1 MIYTHR
7 TMILPASVVDSCQR
21 LSVRL
26 SGEAG
31 AGMWTTGLSAT
42 GEAPATHF
50 ISSGMIGKEFIDI
63 LNDPTAMLEASQEE
77 GSEITLEQ
85 CECLLSVADVSEEG
99 PFEAMER
106 LGLKMVITPETTK
119 LTN

>member
-1 MIYTHR
+1 MAYIHR
-7 TMILPASVVDSCQR
+7 TMILPASVAPTCQA
-21 LSVRL
+21 LSEKL

-50 ISSGMIGKEFIDI
+50 ISSGMIGKEFIHI
-63 LNDPTAMLEASQEE
+63 LNDPAAMFAAAQEE
-77 GSEITLEQ
+77 DSVITLEQ
-85 CECLLSVADVSEEG
+85 CEYILSLADVSEEA

-106 LGLKMVITPETTK
+106 LGLQMVQTTES
-119 LTN
+119 LT

>member
-1 MIYTHR
+1 MTYTHR
-7 TMILPASVVDSCQR
+7 TMILPASVVESCQR

-42 GEAPATHF
+42 GASPATHF

-63 LNDPTAMLEASQEE
+63 LNDPEAMFAAAQEE
-77 GSEITLEQ
+77 DSTITRER
-85 CECLLSVADVSEEG
+85 CEYLLSMADVSEEG

-106 LGLKMVITPETTK
+106 LGLQIVQSS
-119 LTN
+119 L